1 VNGEVG
7 LYDLQRGR
15 AWTGDHDP
23 IMLLHG
29 DQRIHQAAVLHVNEP
44 VHQKEEVHLNGIALK
59 VVHPHFRYRWRTPFW
74 KHGVLKGAKNAGL
87 LYHHSNPTGGVVDQ
101 QSRCVMSLNAP
112 LFYIIPEETVR
123 VAQAAFPKGNR
134 YLRLRDTLGPLFHN
148 PDFAHLFSH
157 TGQPAFDPA
166 RLAVITILQFAER
179 LSDQQAADAVRS
191 RIDWK
196 YLLALPLTDAGFDP
210 SVLSEFR
217 TRLVEDHAEYL
228 LFDTLLSQ
236 FRAQGLLRSRG
247 RQRSDSTHVLAAV
260 RALNRLECV
269 GATMRHALNALA
281 VIVPNWLLAHSLPDW
296 LERYGPRM
304 EDYRLPES
312 KDERVAFAST
322 IGADGVTLLQAIT
335 TTDAPDWLHTI
346 PAVQTLRQVWLQNYT
361 WSDQDTL
368 RWRTNDE
375 IPPSAQYI
383 GSPYDLEARYSQK
396 RSTSWVG
403 YKIHLTES
411 CDAELPHLITN
422 VETTIATTPDDAV
435 TDQIHAS
442 LRQRD
447 LLPSVHLTDMG
458 YIDAEL
464 LVDSERQYQINL
476 FGPVRGDYRRQG
488 REDKG
493 FAASDFVIDWEAR
506 QARCPAGCT
515 SINWNPTIDP
525 RENPVIRIKFAM
537 RDCQACAHRSECTDG
552 QRRCISIRPREQYE
566 ALQQRRK
573 RVRTD
578 SFKEEYAKRAGV
590 EGTISQG
597 VRRCGIRH
605 ARYRGLAK
613 TRLQHL
619 ATAAAL
625 NLLRIADWLDETP
638 QAKTR
643 HSTFERLYRQAQAA

>member
-1 VNGEVG
+1 
-7 LYDLQRGR
+7 
-15 AWTGDHDP
+15 
-23 IMLLHG
+23 MLLHG